1 MINSQFDSLRVR
13 QYPDRASLG
22 AAAAVFAAETIRAA
36 CEARGEARVIF
47 ACAPSQDEFLAA
59 LVKEQIDWARV
70 VVFHMDEYSGLT
82 AEHPRSF
89 RRYLREHLVERIPAP
104 RAVHWIQAE
113 NDAAAEC
120 ARYAALL
127 ADKPVDLT
135 CMGIGENGHLAFND
149 PPVADFSDPL
159 LVKKVQLDETCK
171 KQQVNDGCFPN
182 VDAVP
187 PFALTL
193 TIPALIGAR
202 RVSCVV
208 PGMRKAGAVW
218 DALLGPV
225 DTGCPASILR
235 SHPDAVLHLDP
246 DSASLLPKAP

>member
-1 MINSQFDSLRVR
+1 MITSHFDSLTVR
-13 QYPDRASLG
+13 QYSDRASMG
-22 AAAAVFAAETIRAA
+22 AAASAFAAESIQAA
-36 CEARGEARVIF
+36 CAARGEARVIF
-47 ACAPSQDEFLAA
+47 ACAPSQNEFLDA
-59 LVKEQIDWARV
+59 LVKEQIDWTRV

-82 AEHPRSF
+82 ADHPRSF
-89 RRYLREHLVERIPAP
+89 RRYLREHLVERVAKP

-113 NDAAAEC
+113 NDPATEC

-127 ADKPVDLT
+127 SEKPVDLT

-149 PPVADFSDPL
+149 PPVADFKDPHL
-159 LVKKVQLDETCK
+159 IKKVQLDDTCRR
-171 KQQVNDGCFPN
+171 QQVNDGCFPS

-208 PGMRKAGAVW
+208 PGERKAGAVW

-235 SHPDAVLHLDP
+235 GHPDAVLHLDA
-246 DSASLLPKAP
+246 DSASLLPKGP

>member
-1 MINSQFDSLRVR
+1 MITSHFDSLTVR
-13 QYPDRASLG
+13 QFPDRASMG
-22 AAAAVFAAETIRAA
+22 AAAAVFAAESIRAA

-47 ACAPSQDEFLAA
+47 ACAPSQDEFLEA
-59 LVKEQIDWARV
+59 LIKEQIDWARV

-82 AEHPRSF
+82 ADHPRSF
-89 RRYLREHLVERIPAP
+89 RRYLREHLVERIPTP

-113 NDAAAEC
+113 NDAAGEC
-120 ARYAALL
+120 ARYADLL
-127 ADKPVDLT
+127 AEKPVDLT

-149 PPVADFSDPL
+149 PPVADFKDPH
-159 LVKKVQLDETCK
+159 LVKKVQLDDTCK

-208 PGMRKAGAVW
+208 PGARKAGAVW

-235 SHPDAVLHLDP
+235 SHPDAVLHLDG

>member
-1 MINSQFDSLRVR
+1 MITSHFDSLTVR
-13 QYPDRASLG
+13 QYSDRASMG
-22 AAAAVFAAETIRAA
+22 AAASVLAAESIRAA
-36 CEARGEARVIF
+36 CDARGEARVIF
-47 ACAPSQDEFLAA
+47 ACAPSQNDFLDA

-82 AEHPRSF
+82 ADHPRSF

-113 NDAAAEC
+113 DDAVTEC
-120 ARYAALL
+120 PRYAALL
-127 ADKPVDLT
+127 LEKPVDLT

-149 PPVADFSDPL
+149 PPVADFKDPH
-159 LVKKVQLDETCK
+159 LVKKVQLDDLCK
-171 KQQVNDGCFPN
+171 RQQVNDGCFPT
-182 VDAVP
+182 VDLVP

-202 RVSCVV
+202 RISCVV
-208 PGMRKAGAVW
+208 PGMRKAAAVW

-225 DTGCPASILR
+225 DKSCPASILR
-235 SHPDAVLHLDP
+235 SHPDAVLHLDS
-246 DSASLLPKAP
+246 DSASLLPRTP